1 MAKKY
6 DLSSLQKR
14 DLLNETAVSLDT
26 LLSWGEHF
34 EEVGSLYDAVD
45 FYEKGGAVDAL
56 ARMRLKANEDGNVF
70 LFRRICRITG
80 YEPGRDE
87 WISIADYAKKLGK
100 LTFAA
105 EAYRCAGVEDLA
117 GDSVQ
122 EIVRK

>member
-6 DLSSLQKR
+6 DLSSLDKR

-26 LLSWGEHF
+26 LLSWGEHY

-45 FYEKGGAVDAL
+45 FYEKAGGADAL
-56 ARMRLKANEDGNVF
+56 ARLHLKAKEAGNAF
-70 LFRRICRITG
+70 LFHRICRITG

-87 WISIADYAKKLGK
+87 WISLAECAKELGK

-105 EAYRCAGVEDLA
+105 EAYHHAGVEDLS
-117 GDSVQ
+117 GDSV
-122 EIVRK
+122 E